1 MYRRKYS
8 LGISVCIYQ
17 FSGSVWFDKPETEK
31 IKPNPKPKKKAKPE
45 KTEPNRKNRVKPE
58 PVSLNRILFYKN

>member
-31 IKPNPKPKKKAKPE
+31 IKPNPKPKKKPNLKKPNQIE
-45 KTEPNRKNRVKPE
+45 KTESNQNQSV
-58 PVSLNRILFYKN
+58 